1 MRYST
6 PVILLKYFQ
15 YYWKGAN
22 SKGHGVH
29 SPFVFKFIQDQL
41 NASYSAG
48 VIEDNAIAKSIL
60 LKEINGLGSKSLP
73 KKIIRLLL
81 RLIDQLKPV
90 NTCVLSS
97 EAMPMDF
104 TKVESIDFAYL
115 GPANSTAAILE
126 KAEQVL
132 PKMQSGACLI
142 MEGIHSSSEMEAAWE
157 ELKKHPTP
165 RLSIDLFFIG
175 ILFCRKEQKEQEH
188 FIIRY

>member
-48 VIEDNAIAKSIL
+48 VIEDNAIAKSML
-60 LKEINGLGSKSLP
+60 LKEIKAIGSKSLP
-73 KKIIRLLL
+73 KKIIRLLV
-81 RLIDQLKPV
+81 RIIHQLQPV
-90 NTCVLSS
+90 NTCVFSGG
-97 EAMPMDF
+97 AIPVGF
-104 TKVESIDFAYL
+104 TALESIDFAYL